1 MEIPEVDFYEE
12 SPPSE
17 LQQGDVLVG
26 VPLFLLPRSEE
37 LLVLRTPRSRTRL
50 GELPNGLVEAVR
62 EKAIGDAFDEPEFVG
77 VPTARVAAVLM
88 TQTCDLGR
96 TDFWS
101 VSVLDRLNPKE
112 VDRGNLYAG
121 KFKRLFPY
129 PKHDHFEESLIDIV
143 ELHTIRPENVGV
155 GNRVASVK
163 PEIQRLLSDRFLHA
177 MGRRWG
183 HAQDEEVPTDAKY
196 RCLGCN
202 DFDMPVYEPT
212 FKKGDKFPECARC
225 SSVRRP
231 TQWYPLQKPKEKQ
244 LKSEARKTST

>member
-1 MEIPEVDFYEE
+1 LEIAEDDFYDEN
-12 SPPSE
+12 PPNE

-26 VPLFLLPRSEE
+26 TPLFLLPKGEE
-37 LLVLRTPRSRTRL
+37 LLVLRTPMSRTRL
-50 GELPNGLVEAVR
+50 EELPNGLVQVVR
-62 EKAIGDAFDEPEFVG
+62 EKAIGDAFDAPEYVG

-88 TQTCDLGR
+88 TQTCDIGR
-96 TDFWS
+96 TDFWL
-101 VSVLDRLNPKE
+101 VSILDRLNPVE

-121 KFKRLFPY
+121 KYKSLFPY

-143 ELHTIRPENVGV
+143 ELHTIRCDNVGL

-163 PEIQRLLSDRFLHA
+163 PAIQRLLSDKFLHA

-183 HAQDEEVPTDAKY
+183 YAHNEEIPADGKY

-202 DFDMPVYEPT
+202 DFDMPVCEPSFT
-212 FKKGDKFPECARC
+212 KGEKFPECVRC

-244 LKSEARKTST
+244 LKAGPPKV